1 MDQQYQYNNP
11 ETVTFIDQLPDIET
25 LEGMNNNGMGS
36 YMENNQYNS
45 AYDRPVMPPSQQQ
58 LQSKLKHPHMA
69 PPESGMSIMKPVH
82 PVNQNVVNTPAL
94 SHNQMQQMPPHMQYQ
109 HPQQHQQHQQYQRHQ
124 QHQQIPQQMHEE
136 QHQEHFDQTPNSYK
150 PSCLEVAEHIK
161 DCPICSKLYNNND
174 NTVYII
180 VIVIL
185 SIICILLLK
194 RVLDI

>member
-1 MDQQYQYNNP
+1 MDQQYQYQYNNP

-45 AYDRPVMPPSQQQ
+45 HTYEKAYDRTVMPPSHQQ
-58 LQSKLKHPHMA
+58 LRSKLKQRHIT
-69 PPESGMSIMKPVH
+69 PPESGMSAMKSVQ

-94 SHNQMQQMPPHMQYQ
+94 IHNQIQQMPPHMQ
-109 HPQQHQQHQQYQRHQ
+109 
-124 QHQQIPQQMHEE
+124 QQMPPHMQQQMPPHMQQQMQYE
-136 QHQEHFDQTPNSYK
+136 QSQEHFDQTPNSYK

-161 DCPICSKLYNNND
+161 DCPICSKLYNND

>member
-36 YMENNQYNS
+36 YMENSQYNS

-94 SHNQMQQMPPHMQYQ
+94 IHNQMQQMPQHMQ
-109 HPQQHQQHQQYQRHQ
+109 
-124 QHQQIPQQMHEE
+124 QQMPQHMQQQLPQHMQHE
-136 QHQEHFDQTPNSYK
+136 QHQENFDQTPISYK

-161 DCPICSKLYNNND
+161 DCPICSKLYNND

>member
-1 MDQQYQYNNP
+1 
-11 ETVTFIDQLPDIET
+11 
-25 LEGMNNNGMGS
+25 
-36 YMENNQYNS
+36 
-45 AYDRPVMPPSQQQ
+45 MPPSQQQ
-58 LQSKLKHPHMA
+58 LRSKLKQRHIA
-69 PPESGMSIMKPVH
+69 PPESGMSVMKSVQ

-94 SHNQMQQMPPHMQYQ
+94 IHNQMQQMQPHMQQQMQPHMQQQMQPHMQPHMQQQMQPHMQY
-109 HPQQHQQHQQYQRHQ
+109 
-124 QHQQIPQQMHEE
+124 E
-136 QHQEHFDQTPNSYK
+136 QSQEHFDQTPNSYK

-161 DCPICSKLYNNND
+161 DCPICSKLYNND